1 MLRLLSRIWN
11 YRTDSLWVW
20 VPLWAFALLLFGG
33 FLI

>member
-1 MLRLLSRIWN
+1 MALLSRLWN
-11 YRTDSLWVW
+11 CRSNSLWIW